1 MRNTFVL
8 LQYLVILL
16 MLVNKNPAVN
26 CLFILVHSAML
37 TNTTFDLI
45 NVLVNVDINLR
56 LINAVEVLFILSSC
70 YVVN

>member
-1 MRNTFVL
+1 
-8 LQYLVILL
+8 
-16 MLVNKNPAVN
+16 
-26 CLFILVHSAML
+26 ML